1 MSNSTDPDPSVVSE
15 SPDAIHHAGVII
27 LQNVIS
33 LVCET
38 FLYGKS
44 HLLFFQYNSQTR
56 EIYS

>member
-38 FLYGKS
+38 FLYGIYVIMVAFAIYV
-44 HLLFFQYNSQTR
+44 LL
-56 EIYS
+56 